1 MGVPIFLSS
10 VREVSYLFFATQCLI
25 RGKLSEKTCCVVH
38 GYFTNSSDSHQFLLF
53 ASLTCQ
59 SSTSPQ
65 ALLGLPLPL
74 HQQEPDP
81 LSTDMFPSSDNWP
94 SLPAC
99 PPAPSSDFG
108 FPFMEEQKTAAW
120 GHMEPLH
127 LPTAHWQTP
136 ASKAPLLFLCQKR
149 GASKPL
155 AYVQLNTQHST
166 VCSAVLYHH
175 LHLMG

>member
-1 MGVPIFLSS
+1 MLSS
-10 VREVSYLFFATQCLI
+10 VREVSYLFFATQRLI

-108 FPFMEEQKTAAW
+108 FPFMEEQKMAAW

-136 ASKAPLLFLCQKR
+136 ASKA
-149 GASKPL
+149 ASAISL
-155 AYVQLNTQHST
+155 SEEGCIQAISICAVEYTALNSLQ
-166 VCSAVLYHH
+166 CSFISSSPFNGLKY
-175 LHLMG
+175 